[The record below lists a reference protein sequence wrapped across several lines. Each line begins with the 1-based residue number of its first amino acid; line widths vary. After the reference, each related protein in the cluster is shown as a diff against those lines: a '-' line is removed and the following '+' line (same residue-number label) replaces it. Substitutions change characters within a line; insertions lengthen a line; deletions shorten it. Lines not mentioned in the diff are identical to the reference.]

1 MRRQPTFLYLSAKVL
16 STIIEDNILH
26 LPFKPLSPF
35 LRGGHPSYAK
45 ISACRKRFCGRLTTQ
60 GMRRSNQAGGAEHFS
75 GWGLKMTWNGDV
87 EKWEDWGVA
96 KFQPLALPS
105 LQRGEGGGGRGW
117 AAVPSFLSWKD
128 PGHWS
133 VHRDRTCELW
143 PLSTPLSDY
152 ALCMGLNH
160 KFITKWS
167 LVLSTVEPLSYGHRT
182 DRAKCTY

>member
-26 LPFKPLSPF
+26 LPFKTLSPF

-45 ISACRKRFCGRLTTQ
+45 ISPCRKRFCGRLTTQ

-105 LQRGEGGGGRGW
+105 LQRGGGGGGGGGEQ
-117 AAVPSFLSWKD
+117 PYF
-128 PGHWS
+128 HFS
-133 VHRDRTCELW
+133 VEKTLGIG
-143 PLSTPLSDY
+143 LSTGIELVTSFHSPVW
-152 ALCMGLNH
+152 LC
-160 KFITKWS
+160 S
-167 LVLSTVEPLSYGHRT
+167 SYGS
-182 DRAKCTY
+182 